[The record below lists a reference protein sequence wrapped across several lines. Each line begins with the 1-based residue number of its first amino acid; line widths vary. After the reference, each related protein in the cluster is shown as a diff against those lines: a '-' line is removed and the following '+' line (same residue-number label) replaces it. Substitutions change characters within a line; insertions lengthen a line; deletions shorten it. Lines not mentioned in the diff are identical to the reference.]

1 MSKLKLT
8 EFQIEAMGD
17 ILGDY
22 IEHNF
27 HEVVERVLEYNMPEE
42 FEDVSDYI
50 DAIDQDEFDKVIQ
63 YLKSTL

>member
-22 IEHNF
+22 IENNF
-27 HEVVERVLEYNMPEE
+27 HEVVERVLEYDMPEE

-50 DAIDQDEFDKVIQ
+50 EAIDQDEFDKVIQ